1 MQPDYFGL
9 LENVIL
15 EIDNVPSEVQHVFT
29 ELQNSNTEIISIENR
44 TKSYDIQLRKLM
56 RIDTNP
62 LTTKRTTH
70 NPVEKLLPLETT
82 TEFPELTP
90 EELQE
95 QIHLTNNLAKN
106 VISIEDQVKLY
117 NKVQDEYTRANVLSQ
132 ERIDWTEKITE
143 MLDKHIKKL
152 DSELLKLEDGDIS
165 ISTPLPIS
173 VYNTPAAE
181 PVYVAPTRSAVIDT
195 PVPVVTS
202 ILY

>member
-29 ELQNSNTEIISIENR
+29 ELQTSNTEIISFENR

-56 RIDTNP
+56 RADTLP

-70 NPVEKLLPLETT
+70 NPVEKLVPLETT

-90 EELQE
+90 DEIQE
-95 QIHLTNNLAKN
+95 QINLTYDLAKN
-106 VISIEDQVKLY
+106 VISNDDQVKLY
-117 NKVQDEYTRANVLSQ
+117 NQVQEEYTRATILSQ
-132 ERIDWTEKITE
+132 ERIELTEKITE

-152 DSELLKLEDGDIS
+152 DSELLKLEDGDVS
-165 ISTPLPIS
+165 VSTPIPTS
-173 VYNTPAAE
+173 VYTTPAAE
-181 PVYVAPTRSAVIDT
+181 PTYVPPSRSAVLDT
-195 PVPVVTS
+195 PVPIVTS
-202 ILY
+202 ILI